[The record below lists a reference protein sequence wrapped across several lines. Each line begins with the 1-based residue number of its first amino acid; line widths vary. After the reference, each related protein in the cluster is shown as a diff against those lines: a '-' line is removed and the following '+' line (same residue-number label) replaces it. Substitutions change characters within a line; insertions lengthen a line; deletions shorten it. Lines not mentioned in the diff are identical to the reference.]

1 MFYRKIIVDIKL
13 EYTANSLSFETRIH
27 ILSTTYPQF
36 VNKCV
41 LFILFDTLII
51 ANHIFYYKF
60 IDKSYP
66 QIFVFFVFE
75 LKKHQ
80 HFYFQMLVLV
90 IYLFPMNIV
99 S

>member
-60 IDKSYP
+60 IEIFDKWFRGLENLSP
-66 QIFVFFVFE
+66 KWV
-75 LKKHQ
+75 
-80 HFYFQMLVLV
+80 
-90 IYLFPMNIV
+90 
-99 S
+99 